1 MFCVVCIDR
10 IRFIASSGAQSILA
24 FNHFFRTD
32 KNRKRQ
38 QRMKM
43 RKKEDLNLQK
53 TKQFYFIFYL

>member
-24 FNHFFRTD
+24 FNHFFRTELKKTT
-32 KNRKRQ
+32 KNEDQ
-38 QRMKM
+38 
-43 RKKEDLNLQK
+43 KKEDLNLQK